1 MLVSCNSILSSFAF
15 SFSSIHYT
23 SLPVCVAQA
32 IVRGRKIGDDGSL
45 TWLLD
50 EFETM
55 SVIRSNSLRRG
66 SPPPQPRR
74 DSGSSGGGHENGE
87 HPQYRYPDRY
97 GDSKERCTTDILF
110 QTKCLVS
117 KDYNAS
123 IDSENFF
130 LTYVGRNHVR
140 STQVLIPDS
149 LSSQPVHPERMADL
163 TSSLAVRSLT
173 DTKSPTGQEGQ
184 PHRPSIENE
193 TENHVIIMIRWWGE
207 RGPMIRGPNLA
218 TLGGTAAHSH
228 PVRRDHCL
236 GQISAPL
243 TYLLQRE
250 W

>member
-1 MLVSCNSILSSFAF
+1 
-15 SFSSIHYT
+15 
-23 SLPVCVAQA
+23 
-32 IVRGRKIGDDGSL
+32 
-45 TWLLD
+45 
-50 EFETM
+50 M

-87 HPQYRYPDRY
+87 HPQYRHPDRY

-117 KDYNAS
+117 KDYNGS
-123 IDSENFF
+123 INSETFF
-130 LTYVGRNHVR
+130 CSTYAGRNLVR
-140 STQVLIPDS
+140 SVQVLTPDS
-149 LSSQPVHPERMADL
+149 LSAQPVHPEMMADL
-163 TSSLAVRSLT
+163 TSSLAVRSPA
-173 DTKSPTGQEGQ
+173 DIKSPTGQEGQ

-193 TENHVIIMIRWWGE
+193 TESHVIIMIRWWGE

-236 GQISAPL
+236 GQISAPQ